1 MRSTYTIN
9 GQTQIY
15 QLSTDAKP
23 DHAANGTV
31 LLEMDTAKIFV
42 YDEEN
47 KLWREIQQK
56 V

>member
-1 MRSTYTIN
+1 MRSIFNNN
-9 GQTQIY
+9 GQTVIY

-31 LLEMDTAKIFV
+31 LLEMDTAKVFV

-47 KLWREIQQK
+47 KLWREI
-56 V
+56 